1 MPVPSYHTWKNSF
14 GYSAKVEVANN
25 TFKSAGILGDR
36 KEAEQGAAY
45 TALINLG
52 LIDSSVKFDVKTA
65 TGTVNLNDIVPLMTR
80 PNRNSELCF
89 TKIRPSTKLS
99 VSLGVGRSVKCY
111 TLQRK

>member
-1 MPVPSYHTWKNSF
+1 MHVPSYTTWKNSF

-25 TFKSAGILGDR
+25 IFKSAGIQGDR

-65 TGTVNLNDIVPLMTR
+65 AGTV
-80 PNRNSELCF
+80 
-89 TKIRPSTKLS
+89 
-99 VSLGVGRSVKCY
+99 
-111 TLQRK
+111 TLDDVYLFYFDDLFI

>member
-1 MPVPSYHTWKNSF
+1 MPVPSYATWKNSF

-25 TFKSAGILGDR
+25 IFKSAGIQGDR

-65 TGTVNLNDIVPLMTR
+65 AGTVKLDNIIPIMTR
-80 PNRNSELCF
+80 PKRNSELCF
-89 TKIRPSTKLS
+89 YETLKKLS
-99 VSLGVGRSVKCY
+99 VSLGAGQSVWS
-111 TLQRK
+111 

>member
-1 MPVPSYHTWKNSF
+1 M
-14 GYSAKVEVANN
+14 ANN

-52 LIDSSVKFDVKTA
+52 LIDSSVKFDVKMA
-65 TGTVNLNDIVPLMTR
+65 TGTVKLNNIVPLMTR
-80 PNRNSELCF
+80 PKRNIELCF
-89 TKIRPSTKLS
+89 AKIRPSTKLS
-99 VSLGVGRSVKCY
+99 VSLGVGCSVQCY

>member
-65 TGTVNLNDIVPLMTR
+65 TGTVKLNNIVPLMTR
-80 PNRNSELCF
+80 PKRNIELCF
-89 TKIRPSTKLS
+89 AKIRPSTKLS
-99 VSLGVGRSVKCY
+99 VSLGVGCSVQCY